1 MYCSMVE
8 IEMKR
13 AAVYC
18 SRVGMATVKVHTR
31 HTAGSEGTHDW
42 KRRPIFALCVLLLLP
57 LGARGASQL
66 KTPTS
71 VAASSSDRAIAVLA
85 FWGETKTQSKHT

>member
-1 MYCSMVE
+1 MKRAAVYCPRVEMATVYCSMVE

-42 KRRPIFALCVLLLLP
+42 KRRPIFALCAAAAAT
-57 LGARGASQL
+57 GCQRG
-66 KTPTS
+66 
-71 VAASSSDRAIAVLA
+71 
-85 FWGETKTQSKHT
+85 QSAENSNQCGCFFF